1 MGGQLVAASATT
13 PWTEGR
19 LGPTVCRMKL
29 SAFVTAVVL
38 SASIVPAPV
47 SSDPPA
53 DARHSLDFWLGDWD
67 VFVGTEKAGTNRIEP
82 VLGGA
87 ALLEHWRD
95 ADGSEGKSFFYYLPA
110 ANRWK
115 QVWIQPPAVVK
126 EKLSRP
132 QPEGAVRFEGRVF
145 LPDGREIPDRTTLT
159 PLPDGR
165 VRQVIEFSRDAG
177 RTWTVGF
184 DAIYVRAKR

>member
-1 MGGQLVAASATT
+1 
-13 PWTEGR
+13 
-19 LGPTVCRMKL
+19 MKL
-29 SAFVTAVVL
+29 SALAPAVVL
-38 SASIVPAPV
+38 SALLAPAPA

-53 DARHSLDFWLGDWD
+53 DARHALDFWLGDWD
-67 VFVGTEKAGTNRIEP
+67 VFVGAEKAGTNRIEP

-87 ALLEHWRD
+87 ALLEHWHD
-95 ADGSEGKSFFYYLPA
+95 ADGSEGKSFFYFLPA

-115 QVWIQPPAVVK
+115 QVWIEPPNVVK
-126 EKLSRP
+126 EKLSSP

-145 LPDGREIPDRTTLT
+145 LPDGRELPDRTTLL

-165 VRQVIEFSRDAG
+165 VRQVIELSRDGG

-184 DAIYVRAKR
+184 DAIYVRTKR